1 MHVTNSS
8 KILILRELFMVQM
21 LDMDNLRTFLAI
33 AETGSFTAA
42 SREVFKTQSA
52 VSMQMRRL
60 EETIGKKLFYKNGR
74 VNSLTRDGDILLN
87 FARRIIRLNNEA
99 FLTITQPEVSGL
111 VRLGIGDDYAER
123 YLPEILA
130 RFSYSSPNVEVD
142 IVCDDSAYVAKQLL
156 KGKLDLAIGTGS
168 EFREQGELL
177 KRERLVWA
185 TSANHNAH
193 LQDVLPLAI
202 CGDECCWSAQ
212 AIKSL
217 KQVGRT
223 YRIAYQARNHAVIA
237 STVIAGLAVTA
248 IAESGLRPGMRTL
261 SADEGFGELG
271 TSDILLLKPRA
282 ELSSAAE
289 ILSQHICDSLASLG
303 TNGIAQLSLVAE

>member
-1 MHVTNSS
+1 
-8 KILILRELFMVQM
+8 MVQI
-21 LDMDNLRTFLAI
+21 LDMDNLKTFLAI
-33 AETGSFTAA
+33 AESGSFTAA

-52 VSMQMRRL
+52 VSMQMKRL
-60 EETIGKKLFYKNGR
+60 EETIGKKLFYKEGR
-74 VNSLTRDGDILLN
+74 INRLTRDGDILLN

-99 FLTITQPEVSGL
+99 FLTITQPEISGL

-130 RFSYSSPNVEVD
+130 RFSYSNPCVEVS
-142 IVCDDSAYVAKQLL
+142 IICDDSDYVAQRLH
-156 KGKLDLAIGTGS
+156 KGDLDLAIGTGPG
-168 EFREQGELL
+168 FREHGELL

-185 TSANHNAH
+185 TSSTHSAQ

-202 CGDECCWSAQ
+202 CAEDCCWSNQ
-212 AIKSL
+212 AIRTL
-217 KQVGRT
+217 KQMGRQ

-261 SADEGFGELG
+261 GPDEGFGELG
-271 TSDILLLKPRA
+271 TSDILLLKPQPA
-282 ELSSAAE
+282 LSSAAE
-289 ILSQHICDSLASLG
+289 ILSQHICDSLATLG
-303 TNGIAQLSLVAE
+303 TNGIQAYNEAAE